1 MPLILFS
8 PVTSA
13 VSCSK
18 LSAWDYYASP
28 GCCFWGLPYALS
40 ISVIVGFLA
49 IIPIIGTIISALL
62 GLILIG
68 LAAPGKIWLF
78 ILFFFVLQR
87 IEGDIL
93 YPKIVGKSVGL
104 SEIWVL
110 AAITVGGSLYGVLG
124 IIVSVPVASV
134 IAYILSDSVQKA
146 SAAEKH

>member
-1 MPLILFS
+1 MGS
-8 PVTSA
+8 P
-13 VSCSK
+13 
-18 LSAWDYYASP
+18 P
-28 GCCFWGLPYALS
+28 
-40 ISVIVGFLA
+40 
-49 IIPIIGTIISALL
+49 
-62 GLILIG
+62 
-68 LAAPGKIWLF
+68 PGKIWLF

-134 IAYILSDSVQKA
+134 IAYILSDSVQKRLQQKNIDF
-146 SAAEKH
+146 EQQNP

>member
-1 MPLILFS
+1 MPRRDAAFRAAL
-8 PVTSA
+8 
-13 VSCSK
+13 CSVNFGHRW
-18 LSAWDYYASP
+18 LSGYYPDHRHYHQRPFRSYSYWARR
-28 GCCFWGLPYALS
+28 
-40 ISVIVGFLA
+40 
-49 IIPIIGTIISALL
+49 
-62 GLILIG
+62 
-68 LAAPGKIWLF
+68 PGKIWLF

-134 IAYILSDSVQKA
+134 IAYILSDSVQKRLQQKNIDF
-146 SAAEKH
+146 EQQNP